1 MKTLIDHG
9 RIGHTTENI
18 AADLI
23 GLLHRSAPAKEFALR
38 LAQAEAIPD
47 DEPRKAGMV
56 DLVRMAMGVQS
67 RLESQQQS
75 EQGMLAVVESAK
87 ELSSRLNLAGLL
99 GAIATR
105 TRNLLGAHVT
115 WLSVFDAEHN
125 EFRVQVTDGA
135 IAESTT
141 KMTAGRQLG
150 VASVVMSTR
159 LPFSTPDYLHDRR
172 FPHDPEIDNTFRDEG
187 IAALLG
193 VPLLCDGNVLGLLF
207 VADRY
212 HRTYTALNV
221 AILSTLAT
229 HAAVAINNAK
239 AFEQANAALQE
250 ADIVRAEL
258 ERRAREVQS
267 AAEAHEQL
275 TSLLA
280 KGASLGNLCHSIAQ
294 LLEGD
299 VLVLDEASQVICRA
313 TASGYTGTAADA
325 YAPHTTHSAAIT
337 QALRESRLRGRS
349 VLAYEADGE
358 ICRVTAVIGGDDVLG
373 AVLLFRHADL
383 GDISIRTLERSAS
396 VIGVVLLSQERIEAI
411 KSRDVSTL
419 LRALIFPRQE
429 DAKLIWER
437 AERFGLELSHPVSMM
452 LIEMEQP
459 KPEFVARRLRAS
471 TPFSK
476 LVLDEVDGVL
486 VIVCGTTRAQAVLKE
501 LTSTIKRE
509 FCQDYRGVL
518 SRPIQAPAEIPAL
531 YTTLRRALAVLG
543 RIGVQGQIIDQNEM
557 ALYSVL
563 FETHDQTSLRA
574 FLNANIGPLVAY
586 DQKRS
591 ADLTH
596 TLLSY
601 FDNNQNAKSTAG
613 RLGIHVN
620 TLRQR
625 LANIEELLGY
635 WGSPSRALE
644 IHVALRLWSL
654 STHGGE
660 KQDR

>member
-1 MKTLIDHG
+1 MKKLNDHVG
-9 RIGHTTENI
+9 IVHTTESI

-23 GLLHRSAPAKEFALR
+23 GLLHQSAPAKEFALR

-47 DEPRKAGMV
+47 GDPHKSSVVE
-56 DLVRMAMGVQS
+56 LVHMAMAVQD
-67 RLESQQQS
+67 RLESQQHS

-87 ELSSRLNLAGLL
+87 DLSSRLNLTGLL

-115 WLSVFDAEHN
+115 WLSVYDADHN
-125 EFRVQVTDGA
+125 EFRVVVTDGA

-159 LPFSTPDYLHDRR
+159 LPFSTPDYLHDNR
-172 FPHDPEIDNTFRDEG
+172 FHHDPEIDNTFRDEG

-193 VPLLCDGNVLGLLF
+193 VPLLCDGEVLGLLF

-239 AFEQANAALQE
+239 AFEQAKAALHR
-250 ADIVRAEL
+250 ADLARAEL
-258 ERRAREVQS
+258 ECRARDVQS

-299 VLVLDEASQVICRA
+299 VLILDEASQVICRA
-313 TASGYTGTAADA
+313 TASGYVGTAAAA
-325 YAPHTTHSAAIT
+325 YAPHTAHSAAIT

-349 VLAYEADGE
+349 VLAYKADGE
-358 ICRVTAVIGGDDVLG
+358 LCRVTAVIGGDDVLG
-373 AVLLFRHADL
+373 AVLLFRHDDL
-383 GDISIRTLERSAS
+383 SEISIRTLERSSS
-396 VIGVVLLSQERIEAI
+396 VLGIVLLSQERIEAI

-429 DAKLIWER
+429 DTKLIGER
-437 AERFGLELSHPVSMM
+437 AERFGLDLSQPISMM
-452 LIEMEQP
+452 LIEMAQP

-471 TPFSK
+471 VPFSR

-486 VIVCGTTRAQAVLKE
+486 VIVCGTTRAQDILKE
-501 LTSTIKRE
+501 FTAAIRRE
-509 FCQDYRGVL
+509 FSQDYRGVM
-518 SRPIQAPAEIPAL
+518 SRPIQASAEIPSL
-531 YTTLRRALAVLG
+531 YTVLRRALSVLG

-563 FETHDQTSLRA
+563 FETHDQTSLKA
-574 FLNANIGPLVAY
+574 FLNANIGPLIAY

-601 FDNNQNAKSTAG
+601 FENSQNAKSTAA

-654 STHGGE
+654 SIR
-660 KQDR
+660 K

>member
-1 MKTLIDHG
+1 MNKLNDHGIDH
-9 RIGHTTENI
+9 TPENI

-23 GLLHRSAPAKEFALR
+23 RLMHRSAPAKEFAIH

-47 DEPRKAGMV
+47 DDPRKPGV
-56 DLVRMAMGVQS
+56 VELVQMAMAVQD
-67 RLESQQQS
+67 RLESQQHS

-87 ELSSRLNLAGLL
+87 DLSSRLNLTGLL
-99 GAIATR
+99 RAIATR
-105 TRNLLGAHVT
+105 TRNLLGSHVT
-115 WLSVFDAEHN
+115 WLSVYDAEHN
-125 EFRVQVTDGA
+125 EFRVVVTDGA
-135 IAESTT
+135 ISESTT

-159 LPFSTPDYLHDRR
+159 LPFSTPDYLHDKR

-212 HRTYTALNV
+212 HRTYTALNI

-239 AFEQANAALQE
+239 AFEQANAALQK
-250 ADIVRAEL
+250 ADIARAEL
-258 ERRAREVQS
+258 ERHARDVQS

-294 LLEGD
+294 LLDGD
-299 VLVLDEASQVICRA
+299 VLILDEASQVICRA
-313 TASGYTGTAADA
+313 TASDYAGTAADT
-325 YAPHTTHSAAIT
+325 YAPHTAHNAAIT

-349 VLAYEADGE
+349 VIAYEADGE

-373 AVLLFRHADL
+373 AVLLFRHDDL
-383 GDISIRTLERSAS
+383 SEISIRTLERSSS
-396 VIGVVLLSQERIEAI
+396 VIGIVLLSQERIEAI

-429 DAKLIWER
+429 STKLIWER
-437 AERFGLELSHPVSMM
+437 AERFGLDLSQPISMM

-459 KPEFVARRLRAS
+459 KSEFVARRLRAS
-471 TPFSK
+471 APFSQ

-486 VIVCGTTRAQAVLKE
+486 VIVCGTTKAQDVLKG
-501 LTSTIKRE
+501 LTSTVRCE
-509 FCQDYRGVL
+509 FSQDYRGVL
-518 SRPIQAPAEIPAL
+518 SRPIQSSAEAPAL
-531 YTTLRRALAVLG
+531 YTTLRRALSVLA
-543 RIGVQGQIIDQNEM
+543 RIGVQGQILDQNEM

-563 FETHDQTSLRA
+563 FETHDQTSLKA
-574 FLNANIGPLVAY
+574 FLSANIGPLIAY
-586 DQKRS
+586 DEKRS

-601 FDNNQNAKSTAG
+601 FDNNQNAKSTAA

-625 LANIEELLGY
+625 LANVEELLGY

-644 IHVALRLWSL
+644 IHIALRLWSV
-654 STHGGE
+654 SMRSQKG
-660 KQDR
+660 QQ